1 MFFARLKPVFNFAH
15 LIHFLLMLF
24 NSLNFKLLF
33 AAFALILT
41 TKTVFAQ
48 IPPMGGRGNMGQ
60 NAAQMNVGRFYGKVI
75 DEATG
80 KGIGFASVQLSTM
93 RFDSVAK
100 SMQPKVIA
108 GQLTEENGDFS
119 LENLPVMGQFT
130 LKISYLGY
138 ANVEQKVAFGPP
150 PGSGN
155 GGFNLNAVDKDLG
168 NIALA
173 TSSRMLKEVTVTGE
187 ASTVSLS
194 LDKKVYKVDKDGVA
208 AGGTAEDALKN
219 VPSVNVDIDG
229 NVTMRN
235 AAPQIF
241 VDGRPTTLTMDQIPA
256 ESIDN
261 IEVITNPSAKYD
273 ASGGN
278 AGILNIV
285 LKKDRRVGY
294 NGNIR
299 AGIDS
304 RARVNLGAD
313 LNAREGKFNAFLGGG
328 LMMRKTLGDGQTDR
342 YNLFGSPLTNVFQTS
357 SSINNRTFGSLRGGV
372 DWFINNRNT
381 LTFTGNFTSGAF
393 DALDDILIVTDTLLG
408 AGVASSSALRNSDSE
423 RSFQNLG
430 TQLLYKYLF
439 PKAGK
444 EWTADVNVNRSKFEN
459 TGIFTTDYI
468 GTNLASR
475 QRQDGSGN
483 NNQYTFQT
491 DFVNPINGSMKVEA
505 GARAAI
511 REYSSDNAS
520 FQYDATADSFV
531 RAPTFA
537 DRYKFFD
544 QVYAAYT
551 TFTNSFPKWGYQLG
565 LRAESSY
572 YTGDLLDVDS
582 TFSNQYPLSLFPSVF
597 LTYKLNEEDN
607 IQANYSRRIN
617 RPNFFQLNPFPDFSD
632 SLLLQRGNPGLLPEF
647 TNSFELSYQNIFSK
661 SHNMLATLYYKEATD
676 LISGYQFAE
685 YNDQLGRNVIVS
697 SFTNSNSSTAYGLE
711 VTFKNTF
718 WKNIELTSNL
728 NFYNSKVNARNV
740 EADLSREQFTWFVKE
755 NLNIKLPKAF
765 TFQVSG
771 SYQSRTAF
779 ALGGGSRWGGWGG
792 GPSST
797 AQGYAIPVWFV
808 DLSLRKDLWD
818 RKATITLNVQD
829 IFRSRKT
836 GSYSESD
843 FFIQESWRI
852 RDPQLVRLN
861 FSWRFGKFDLS
872 LFKRKNLKMGEEGGG
887 MEGGF

>member
-1 MFFARLKPVFNFAH
+1 MS
-15 LIHFLLMLF
+15 F
-24 NSLNFKLLF
+24 NSLTFKLLF
-33 AAFALILT
+33 ASLALLT
-41 TKTVFAQ
+41 VSVSANAQ
-48 IPPMGGRGNMGQ
+48 IPQMPRNGNMSQ

-93 RFDSVAK
+93 RFDSVSK
-100 SMQPKVIA
+100 SMQPRVIA
-108 GQLTEENGDFS
+108 GQLTEANGDFS
-119 LENLPVMGQFT
+119 LANLPVMGQFT
-130 LKISYLGY
+130 LKITYLGY
-138 ANVEQKVAFGPP
+138 ASIEQKVSFGPP
-150 PGSGN
+150 PGGAN

-168 NIALA
+168 DIPLA
-173 TSSRMLKEVTVTGE
+173 ASSRMLKEVTVTGE

-304 RARVNLGAD
+304 RAKINLGAD
-313 LNAREGKFNAFLGGG
+313 LNAREGKFNVFLGGG
-328 LMMRKTLGDGQTDR
+328 LFMRKTLGDGQTDR
-342 YNLFGSPLTNVFQTS
+342 YNLFGAPLTNVFQTS
-357 SSINNRTFGSLRGGV
+357 ETTNERLFASLRGGI

-381 LTFTGNFTSGAF
+381 LTLTGNYHGGGF
-393 DALDDILIVTDTLLG
+393 DALDDILIVTDTLLNG
-408 AGVASSSALRNSDSE
+408 AEIASSSALRNSDSE
-423 RSFQNLG
+423 RNWRNIS

-439 PKAGK
+439 PQPGK
-444 EWTADVNVNRSKFEN
+444 EWTADVNVNRSNFDN
-459 TGIFTTDYI
+459 TGTFRTDYI
-468 GTNLASR
+468 GSTLSTR
-475 QRQDGSGN
+475 QRQDGSGS

-491 DFVNPINGSMKVEA
+491 DFVNPMSGGKKVEA

-511 REYSSDNAS
+511 RDYTSENAS
-520 FQYDATADSFV
+520 FQYDPATDMYI

-537 DRYKFFD
+537 DRYQFFD

-565 LRAESSY
+565 LRAESSF

-582 TFSNQYPLSLFPSVF
+582 TFSNQYPLSLFPSIF
-597 LTYKLNEEDN
+597 LSYKLNEEDN

-647 TNSFELSYQNIFSK
+647 TNSFEVSYQNIFDK
-661 SHNMLATLYYKEATD
+661 SHNLLATVYYKEATD

-697 SFTNSNSSTAYGLE
+697 SFTNSNSSIAYGLE
-711 VTFKNTF
+711 LTVKNTF
-718 WKNIELTSNL
+718 WKNFELTSNL
-728 NFYNSKVNARNV
+728 NFYNSRVNARNV
-740 EADLSREQFTWFVKE
+740 EEDLSREQFTWFVKE
-755 NLNIKLPKAF
+755 NLNIKLPAAF

-779 ALGGGSRWGGWGG
+779 SLGGGSRWGGWGG

-829 IFRSRKT
+829 IFRSRET
-836 GSYSESD
+836 GSYSESA